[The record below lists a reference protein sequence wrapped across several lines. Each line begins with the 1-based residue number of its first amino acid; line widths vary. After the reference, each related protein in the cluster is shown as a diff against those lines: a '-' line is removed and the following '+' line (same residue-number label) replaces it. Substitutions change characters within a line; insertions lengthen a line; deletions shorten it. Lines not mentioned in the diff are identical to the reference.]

1 MPLQSEFEQLFR
13 EHSQMLYRTAYSLL
27 DNGPDAED
35 VLQTVFLRLL
45 RGGLPSEFQRN
56 PKGYLYRA
64 AVNLSLDAIRS
75 RKRTSFAGEKYR
87 PEAPLETDFIEE
99 SHRRLAEAL
108 AELDPQA
115 TQILVLKYVHSYKDA
130 EIARVLGTS
139 RGAIAM
145 RLLRWRS
152 RLKELMRALEEKR

>member
-1 MPLQSEFEQLFR
+1 
-13 EHSQMLYRTAYSLL
+13 MLPGTVH
-27 DNGPDAED
+27 PAE
-35 VLQTVFLRLL
+35 
-45 RGGLPSEFQRN
+45 
-56 PKGYLYRA
+56 
-64 AVNLSLDAIRS
+64 
-75 RKRTSFAGEKYR
+75 
-87 PEAPLETDFIEE
+87 
-99 SHRRLAEAL
+99 LAEAL
-108 AELDPQA
+108 AELDPSA